1 MADAV
6 AEDGLGDDGL
16 LVHDGLDH
24 LGDVRGGDLEVIIII
39 FVIISNLISLSL
51 EKKQQ
56 LTGRSTGTVYG

>member
-24 LGDVRGGDLEVIIII
+24 LGDVRGGDL
-39 FVIISNLISLSL
+39 
-51 EKKQQ
+51 
-56 LTGRSTGTVYG
+56 G